1 MNPVVLDTLP
11 ALMVPAFV
19 LLALAV
25 VMPFTGKR
33 DAARRQGWSRFH
45 GLARLRGLAGPD
57 RDLIAAWAREEL
69 PDAPFQAL
77 TRRRDFDRFARAE
90 VARWGAHAGTPAHA
104 ALLSRLGALRDQLG
118 FRGGPGPA
126 TSSHDVRQDEL
137 LELRFDAGPVVLVRV
152 LTVDEEGLTVE
163 PHTRG
168 RNVLPAGTAWASFS
182 RDGDGTYRFRTTPLR
197 RHVLSHGDFLV
208 REERRREPRAPLV
221 AATFWVS
228 VERLPDGFAPDDPE
242 GVEVEALDVS
252 SGGLALLADRDVRRG
267 SELGIDLPLGDGATV
282 GGLRARVVGR
292 GYREGGGRRA
302 HFLHCAFVDVDPV
315 QQRLLEEFVL
325 EHAPG

>member
-1 MNPVVLDTLP
+1 MHPVVLDTLP
-11 ALMVPAFV
+11 ALILPAMV

-25 VMPFTGKR
+25 VMPFTGAR
-33 DAARRQGWSRFH
+33 EAARRSGWSRFH
-45 GLARLRGLAGPD
+45 GLARLRGLSGQD
-57 RDLIAAWAREEL
+57 RDLIAAWAREEM

-77 TRRRDFDRFARAE
+77 LRRRDFDRFARAE
-90 VARWGAHAGTPAHA
+90 VSRWGAHAGTPAQA
-104 ALLSRLGALRDQLG
+104 AFVARLGALRAQLG
-118 FRGGPGPA
+118 FAGTPGPA
-126 TSSHDVRQDEL
+126 ASSHDVRPDEL
-137 LELRFDAGPVVLVRV
+137 LELRFDAGPVVLVRA
-152 LTVDEEGLTVE
+152 LAVDEEGLTVE
-163 PHTRG
+163 PRSRG
-168 RNVLPAGTAWASFS
+168 RSVLPASPAWAVFS
-182 RDGDGTYRFRTTPLR
+182 REGDGTYRFRTTPLR

-208 REERRREPRAPLV
+208 REERRREPRAPLM
-221 AATFWVS
+221 ADTFWVA

-267 SELGIDLPLGDGATV
+267 SELGIDLPLGEGAMV
-282 GGLRARVVGR
+282 AGLRARVVGR